1 MRVTSIAGLVVLALA
16 NVAAAAC
23 APLPAPPATVTP
35 TADAD
40 ATPGPPSTAPP
51 TAAAASTPPPALSYS
66 CGSFP
71 FDPAVL
77 TSGPGTDELADNA
90 LAGALRAHL
99 AGVGPDFDFLPDS
112 GWRLVGA
119 DGKSAEFVATGPT
132 GGALNVTLTN
142 GPGGWSVSGWGEC
155 QLRVVLAAG
164 LGPAEWTFV
173 PNEPRPGPTTQVF
186 DAMVGEI
193 SCASGATAEGRVVGP
208 QLVKTESTILVIFA
222 VRSLA
227 GAQDCQGGAPLTRV
241 TVDLGESLGNRQLLD
256 GGQFPPAD
264 PNAIG
269 V

>member
-1 MRVTSIAGLVVLALA
+1 MRMRSIAGLVVLVLA
-16 NVAAAAC
+16 NVASAAC

-35 TADAD
+35 TADAA
-40 ATPGPPSTAPP
+40 ATPPPPASVTP
-51 TAAAASTPPPALSYS
+51 TADAAATAPPALSYS

-71 FDPAVL
+71 FDPAIL
-77 TSGPGTDELADNA
+77 TSGPGTDELADDA
-90 LAGALRAHL
+90 VAGALRAHL
-99 AGVGPDFDFLPDS
+99 AGVGPDFDLLPDS
-112 GWRLVGA
+112 GWHLVGA

-132 GGALNVTLTN
+132 GGAVNVVLTN

-155 QLRVVLAAG
+155 QPRVVLAAG
-164 LGPAEWTFV
+164 LGPAEWIFV
-173 PNEPRPGPTTQVF
+173 PNEPRPLPMTQVF

-193 SCASGATAEGRVVGP
+193 SCAGGKTADGRVVGP
-208 QLVKTESTILVIFA
+208 QLVKSESTILVIFA

-227 GAQDCQGGAPLTRV
+227 GAQTCQGGAPLTRV
-241 TVDLGESLGNRQLLD
+241 TVDLGESLGDRQLLD